1 MQLCRE
7 SLTRRSDCF
16 TDQEVPAS
24 ELRSHQS
31 GRKGENWTKRSAACR
46 NRIDDFKVSQK
57 LNSNSIEFQA
67 IRKWAVGG
75 YLEAAI
81 TRMERGS
88 LRCSLVFLHIRNWK
102 RIGCLPA
109 SSEPTSALCTDSA
122 VGKRRKK
129 KRIHA
134 PQLANF
140 DVDALDAKEGG
151 LHVESPE
158 FWRGK
163 LEGSLDI
170 TLSLYF
176 FSPFASLSSTPS
188 GRNPI
193 SNQASHWARKVERKS
208 LDLLLLRG
216 GCLRAA
222 PHRCRVRWRE
232 HRTSKD
238 TRRGLHFDIIRP
250 AVKIVAALT
259 KTFAAASDEIGLLA

>member
-88 LRCSLVFLHIRNWK
+88 LRCSLVFPYIYGTEKESAAFRPLQSR
-102 RIGCLPA
+102 RVRSAQTLQ
-109 SSEPTSALCTDSA
+109 SERE
-122 VGKRRKK
+122 GKRRESMHLSWPTLMSTLSTQ
-129 KRIHA
+129 KREAYMWKA
-134 PQLANF
+134 PSFEGENWKDHLILLSLSTF
-140 DVDALDAKEGG
+140 FPPSLLCPALRQDGIQFPIRPLIE
-151 LHVESPE
+151 
-158 FWRGK
+158 RGK
-163 LEGSLDI
+163 SKE
-170 TLSLYF
+170 
-176 FSPFASLSSTPS
+176 
-188 GRNPI
+188 
-193 SNQASHWARKVERKS
+193 KV
-208 LDLLLLRG
+208 
-216 GCLRAA
+216 
-222 PHRCRVRWRE
+222 
-232 HRTSKD
+232 
-238 TRRGLHFDIIRP
+238 
-250 AVKIVAALT
+250 
-259 KTFAAASDEIGLLA
+259 

>member
-140 DVDALDAKEGG
+140 DVDALDAREREAYMWKAPNFEGENWKDH
-151 LHVESPE
+151 LM
-158 FWRGK
+158 
-163 LEGSLDI
+163 L
-170 TLSLYF
+170 LSLSLLFSSLRF
-176 FSPFASLSSTPS
+176 FVQHSVRTESNFQSGLSLSAES
-188 GRNPI
+188 
-193 SNQASHWARKVERKS
+193 RKKKS
-208 LDLLLLRG
+208 
-216 GCLRAA
+216 
-222 PHRCRVRWRE
+222 
-232 HRTSKD
+232 
-238 TRRGLHFDIIRP
+238 RP
-250 AVKIVAALT
+250 AAAT
-259 KTFAAASDEIGLLA
+259 GRMSTCGSASMPCQVTWAPDIKRYAAGAPFRHH

>member
-176 FSPFASLSSTPS
+176 FFPPLRFFVQHSVRTESNFQSGLSLSAES
-188 GRNPI
+188 
-193 SNQASHWARKVERKS
+193 RKRKS
-208 LDLLLLRG
+208 
-216 GCLRAA
+216 
-222 PHRCRVRWRE
+222 
-232 HRTSKD
+232 
-238 TRRGLHFDIIRP
+238 RP
-250 AVKIVAALT
+250 AAAT
-259 KTFAAASDEIGLLA
+259 GRMSTCGSASMPCQVTWAPDIKRYAAGAPFRHH